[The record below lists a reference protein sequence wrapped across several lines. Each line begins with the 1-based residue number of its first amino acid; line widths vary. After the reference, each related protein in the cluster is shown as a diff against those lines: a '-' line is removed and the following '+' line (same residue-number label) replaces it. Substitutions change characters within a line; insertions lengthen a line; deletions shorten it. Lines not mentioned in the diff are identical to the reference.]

1 MTVVAIDKIIPY
13 IPYIAEHLSI
23 YKALPHTISC
33 VIVLRTQG
41 EC

>member
-1 MTVVAIDKIIPY
+1 MTVVAINKIIPY
-13 IPYIAEHLSI
+13 IAEYLSI

-41 EC
+41 ED